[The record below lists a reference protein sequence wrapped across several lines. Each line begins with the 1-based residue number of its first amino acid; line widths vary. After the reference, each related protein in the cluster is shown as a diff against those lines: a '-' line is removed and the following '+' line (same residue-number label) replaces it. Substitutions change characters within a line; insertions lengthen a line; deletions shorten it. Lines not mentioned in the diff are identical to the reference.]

1 MRNVLLPLLMFL
13 GLVAN
18 PLLIPLPALAQDGQ
32 PKVTQGDIEQI
43 LASNQPAPTP
53 QAKKSGL
60 GGMNFLQLLIDGGML
75 MIPIGIM
82 SLLVLAIGFE
92 RWVALRS
99 GKVFPRRLKREIRRA
114 IDNEA
119 PLTPVELYRAAELVP
134 SSAAKVLI
142 DMLSK
147 VGRPIAEVES
157 EISESV
163 QREADRLYGNVR
175 WLTLAAAVT
184 PLIGLLGTV
193 WGLILAFFN
202 TTQLTNGS
210 NRVES
215 LAEGI
220 YIALVTTLGGLAVAI
235 PAAILA
241 HFFEGKITRMLGAVD
256 AELRRLTPWL
266 EQYEGKVRFD
276 IGPRGITSRSVQ
288 SGAQTIGAQSNGSQT
303 NTVQSN
309 SPQPP
314 LAAPPI
320 VDGTASHGSLR
331 PPKMKA

>member
-1 MRNVLLPLLMFL
+1 MRNVLLPLILLLMSTVCPASYL
-13 GLVAN
+13 KLAN
-18 PLLIPLPALAQDGQ
+18 AQDGQ

-43 LASNQPAPTP
+43 LASNQPASTP
-53 QAKKSGL
+53 QAQKSGP

-75 MIPIGIM
+75 MIPIGFM

-99 GKVFPRRLKREIRRA
+99 SKVFPRRLKREIRRA

-134 SSAAKVLI
+134 SSAAKVLV

-157 EISESV
+157 EITESV

-202 TTQLTNGS
+202 TTQLT
-210 NRVES
+210 
-215 LAEGI
+215 
-220 YIALVTTLGGLAVAI
+220 
-235 PAAILA
+235 
-241 HFFEGKITRMLGAVD
+241 
-256 AELRRLTPWL
+256 
-266 EQYEGKVRFD
+266 
-276 IGPRGITSRSVQ
+276 
-288 SGAQTIGAQSNGSQT
+288 
-303 NTVQSN
+303 
-309 SPQPP
+309 
-314 LAAPPI
+314 
-320 VDGTASHGSLR
+320 
-331 PPKMKA
+331 